1 MVRAYEQL
9 FSDELFA
16 RFLVCNRRKIDV
28 RFPEEHELARRAFG
42 EALARIE
49 KHLGSRRC
57 PGVNESFAGNA
68 CQWTLRA
75 KGAFACWLRKR
86 EVIPGEPSSLI
97 PSLTSYVRTL
107 HRKSSPRNLLRA
119 VRS

>member
-1 MVRAYEQL
+1 
-9 FSDELFA
+9 SDELFA

-49 KHLGSRRC
+49 KHLVSRRC
-57 PGVNESFAGNA
+57 PGVNVVVRGERLPMDPTGQG
-68 CQWTLRA
+68 CL
-75 KGAFACWLRKR
+75 ACWLRKR

-97 PSLTSYVRTL
+97 PSLTSDVRTL
-107 HRKSSPRNLLRA
+107 HRKSSPRNLLRE